1 MAMIDAQLRAKIRDL
16 MTLGDLPNERPRV
29 HQVGYVPPEIPP
41 RSAVCL
47 ICGEPGPQCHLR
59 LERRQGGE
67 SARRPRCALEAGT
80 RIAAR
85 AAGSEMGAI
94 PISSRVT

>member
-47 ICGEPGPQCHLR
+47 ICGERAPMSPTSGVTAG
-59 LERRQGGE
+59 RRTYMQPAMH
-67 SARRPRCALEAGT
+67 S
-80 RIAAR
+80 
-85 AAGSEMGAI
+85 GSWNEDSG
-94 PISSRVT
+94 